1 MIYAKTNPIGLDALI
16 SKIQSKLYTDLN
28 ELWSTELEAFERC
41 YIIQD
46 KEGKKNVQR
55 FVKKNEYQTIS
66 VAEKNKFFFLHK
78 AKSTKE
84 DALYYTSEMEVI
96 FILDLFNL
104 KSEIEHRADFEVQ
117 SDVES
122 ILTQF
127 DNVWIISLESGFD
140 KALSGISY
148 VQENDMQP
156 YHVFKFNLGV
166 RYKLDD
172 TCCC

>member
-16 SKIQSKLYTDLN
+16 SNIQNRLYTELN
-28 ELWSTELEAFERC
+28 ALWSTDLEAFERV

-46 KEGKKNVQR
+46 ENGKKHVQR
-55 FVKKNEYQTIS
+55 FVKKNEYETIS

-78 AKSTKE
+78 AKAVKE
-84 DALYYTSEMEVI
+84 DMLYYKSEI
-96 FILDLFNL
+96 DLNFILDL
-104 KSEIEHRADFEVQ
+104 KSIYPDIEHRADFEAQ
-117 SDVES
+117 NDVET

-127 DNVWIISLESGFD
+127 DNVWIQSLESGYD
-140 KALSGISY
+140 KSLIGISY
-148 VQENDMQP
+148 DQENDMQP
-156 YHVFKFNLGV
+156 YYVFKFNLGV